1 MNIKRILFGEKTP
14 DRDDPEYQKLREE
27 SEAAGRKFAELLHLG
42 AVVAAVQRF
51 ADRHSKIFLCII
63 FAFVLFCLT
72 VHLYRLNHAL
82 NHRPTRSSA
91 VDALNHRPTRSSAV
105 ERQEQELHFK
115 RHHAP
120 AGSRK
125 GNDNSIKEIYYY
137 DETL

>member
-72 VHLYRLNHAL
+72 VHLYRLNY
-82 NHRPTRSSA
+82 
-91 VDALNHRPTRSSAV
+91 ALNHRPTRSSAV

>member
-91 VDALNHRPTRSSAV
+91 V

-115 RHHAP
+115 RHHGP

-125 GNDNSIKEIYYY
+125 GNDNIIKEIYYY

>member
-91 VDALNHRPTRSSAV
+91 V

-120 AGSRK
+120 AGAGT

>member
-91 VDALNHRPTRSSAV
+91 V

-120 AGSRK
+120 EQQAQPTSV
-125 GNDNSIKEIYYY
+125 NESNQPHSVKEYEAFRP
-137 DETL
+137 D

>member
-51 ADRHSKIFLCII
+51 ADRHSKIF
-63 FAFVLFCLT
+63 AFVLFCLT
-72 VHLYRLNHAL
+72 VHLYRLNH
-82 NHRPTRSSA
+82 
-91 VDALNHRPTRSSAV
+91 ALNHRPTRSSAV

>member
-1 MNIKRILFGEKTP
+1 MNIRRILFGERTP
-14 DRDDPEYQKLREE
+14 DRDDPNYRKLREE
-27 SEAAGRKFAELLHLG
+27 SEAAGRRFAELLHLG
-42 AVVAAVQRF
+42 AAAAAVQRF

-82 NHRPTRSSA
+82 THRPA
-91 VDALNHRPTRSSAV
+91 RSSAV

-120 AGSRK
+120 AGAGT
-125 GNDNSIKEIYYY
+125 GNNNSIKEIYYY

>member
-1 MNIKRILFGEKTP
+1 MSIKRILFGEKTP

-91 VDALNHRPTRSSAV
+91 V

>member
-91 VDALNHRPTRSSAV
+91 V

>member
-1 MNIKRILFGEKTP
+1 MNIRRILFGERTP
-14 DRDDPEYQKLREE
+14 DRDDPNYRKLREE
-27 SEAAGRKFAELLHLG
+27 SEAAGRRFAELLHLG

-82 NHRPTRSSA
+82 THRPA
-91 VDALNHRPTRSSAV
+91 RSSAV

-120 AGSRK
+120 AGAGT

-137 DETL
+137 DKTL

>member
-91 VDALNHRPTRSSAV
+91 V

-125 GNDNSIKEIYYY
+125 GNVNSIKEIYYY